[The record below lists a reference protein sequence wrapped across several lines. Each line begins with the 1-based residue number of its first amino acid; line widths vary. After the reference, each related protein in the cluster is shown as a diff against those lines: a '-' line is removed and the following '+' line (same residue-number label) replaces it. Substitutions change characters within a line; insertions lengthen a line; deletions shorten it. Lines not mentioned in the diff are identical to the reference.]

1 MSKSAHVILI
11 PVLYHASFFSDIE
24 QKLFKEKAQFIE
36 SKKAKNITVL
46 EEVCFRSEDWA
57 SPFKLSSSGSI
68 FSGFNVR
75 GKFTNLIYFSNLFS
89 F

>member
-1 MSKSAHVILI
+1 MSKSSDVILI

-24 QKLFKEKAQFIE
+24 QKLFKEIAQFIE

-68 FSGFNVR
+68 FVR
-75 GKFTNLIYFSNLFS
+75 GKFTNSIFFSNLFS
-89 F
+89 FR